1 MRSTQALQSRWGRD
15 RRRSTGCR
23 MHPSALQPGF
33 LTTTRA
39 VTRTSYTSLMDIL
52 RRPYTR
58 RHPRQHHALLVDE
71 YGDFFGSSLLGEQVR
86 LFRRERLHPGCRE
99 RLSRRALSSP
109 AQLGR
114 AGVPQPHLLQRARQ
128 GRPFRGLGAAGT
140 LLVGGPSCVQITS
153 LALLGG
159 CDFGVCPRFSGG
171 LEVRVAAVVAD
182 GLVDDSQGVTQGWWR
197 RWAIRGQQWGQEPVV
212 ELGVEDREASA
223 LGGEH
228 VGVAAG

>member
-1 MRSTQALQSRWGRD
+1 
-15 RRRSTGCR
+15 
-23 MHPSALQPGF
+23 
-33 LTTTRA
+33 
-39 VTRTSYTSLMDIL
+39 MDIL

-71 YGDFFGSSLLGEQVR
+71 YGGFFGSSLLGEQVR
-86 LFRRERLHPGCRE
+86 LFRREERLHPGCRE

-153 LALLGG
+153 LDARVRTSAHALARL
-159 CDFGVCPRFSGG
+159 
-171 LEVRVAAVVAD
+171 AD
-182 GLVDDSQGVTQGWWR
+182 L
-197 RWAIRGQQWGQEPVV
+197 
-212 ELGVEDREASA
+212 LAS
-223 LGGEH
+223 LKGKLSRDLDLQVLTPH
-228 VGVAAG
+228 PAGTAEKGKL